1 MMRKSAMSAH
11 SETFVTEDE
20 YLRRELE
27 ADYKSEYFN
36 GEIFAMSGATEAHI
50 LIVTNLMRE
59 LSNKLRRRPCRIYS
73 NDLRVRVSPT
83 GLYTYPDV
91 TVVCGE
97 RKFYEKQKDTLL
109 NPTAIF
115 EVLSKSTQDYDRGQ
129 KFEHYRTLDTL
140 QEYITIAQD
149 RVHVEHHARQSDN
162 RWLLTEMNEPDAVLR
177 LPSLD
182 CEIALTDTYENI
194 ELPYI
199 EPAES

>member
-1 MMRKSAMSAH
+1 MSAH
-11 SETFVTEDE
+11 PETFISEDE

-27 ADYKSEYFN
+27 AEYKSEYFN
-36 GEIFAMSGATEAHI
+36 GEIFAMTGATEAHI

-59 LSNKLRRRPCRIYS
+59 LSTKLRRRPCRVYS

-91 TVVCGE
+91 VAVCGE

-129 KFEHYRTLDTL
+129 KFEHYRTLDAL

-149 RVHVEHHARQSDN
+149 RVHVEHHARQNDN
-162 RWLLTEMNEPDAVLR
+162 RWLLTEMNASDAVLR
-177 LPSLD
+177 LPSLG
-182 CEIALTDTYENI
+182 CEILLTDVYEDI
-194 ELPYI
+194 ELPNELNEKVI
-199 EPAES
+199 EE

>member
-1 MMRKSAMSAH
+1 MTAH
-11 SETFVTEDE
+11 PETFISEDE
-20 YLRRELE
+20 YLCRELE
-27 ADYKSEYFN
+27 AEYKSEYFN
-36 GEIFAMSGATEAHI
+36 GEIFAMTGATEAHI

-59 LSNKLRRRPCRIYS
+59 LSTKLRRRPCRVYS

-91 TVVCGE
+91 VAVCGE

-129 KFEHYRTLDTL
+129 KFEHYRTLDSL

-149 RVHVEHHARQSDN
+149 RVHVEHHARQNDN
-162 RWLLTEMNEPDAVLR
+162 RWLLTEMNALDGLLH
-177 LPSLD
+177 LPTLG
-182 CEIALTDTYENI
+182 CEIALTDVYEDI
-194 ELPYI
+194 ELPN
-199 EPAES
+199 ESNEIIVEE